1 MRLRLGLFI
10 VAAFSFFLFPSLLLA
25 SREEAMNETLEQLE
39 SGLSVQ
45 ESTKATVSSDKI
57 KEMDTSLHEEQ
68 AAHDIT
74 RYRQAKENLEKDGSL
89 FKKEVSAPASSQTRI
104 SGRAPSPKI
113 KPVESKGPV
122 SRDIQNYYAY
132 AFKEYQK
139 SKDEL
144 EKKSL
149 FQDKK
154 EDYLTQ
160 EEKEKRSLVFPKAER
175 IQVIEKALGELE
187 FALAIGIGYLAGDTY
202 YEITP
207 APYKS
212 ELIFPFND
220 WLGGGNILLGYY
232 PLYVNF
238 QGWTNI
244 TKRTNSGMTDKDW
257 ADGVLFSSTE
267 SDNEAQIKIL
277 DANLLYNF
285 WQGDRPLGDVANK
298 FKKGRFG
305 LLVGY
310 KYENF
315 KYDIIGIRDVLTDI
329 RVGEYEVTY
338 QIPYLGLN
346 LQYSNDIVDRV
357 LDSWG
362 LNIQACG
369 SPYVKAKDKDYH
381 LLRNKLIEG
390 DTKGDAFLF
399 GLNMFFKTKTHWIW
413 RLGFDYTDIRT
424 KGKQNQYSYG
434 DDPLTD
440 GFDDTGSR
448 IDGIDLGIGSAQ
460 YLFWGFLQY
469 NF

>member
-1 MRLRLGLFI
+1 
-10 VAAFSFFLFPSLLLA
+10 
-25 SREEAMNETLEQLE
+25 MNETLEQLE
-39 SGLSVQ
+39 SDGKVKQ
-45 ESTKATVSSDKI
+45 T
-57 KEMDTSLHEEQ
+57 DTSVN
-68 AAHDIT
+68 AAQVA
-74 RYRQAKENLEKDGSL
+74 YEAKKYLQAKENLEKDGSL
-89 FKKEVSAPASSQTRI
+89 FKKEVSAPASSQPRI
-104 SGRAPSPKI
+104 SGRALSPKI
-113 KPVESKGPV
+113 KPVASKGPV

-139 SKDEL
+139 SKDDL
-144 EKKSL
+144 KKKSL

-160 EEKEKRSLVFPKAER
+160 EEKEKRSLVFPKVGR
-175 IQVIEKALGELE
+175 MQVIEKALGEFEL
-187 FALAIGIGYLAGDTY
+187 ALALGIGYLAGDTR
-202 YEITP
+202 YEINFTDSGVTG
-207 APYKS
+207 KS

-244 TKRTNSGMTDKDW
+244 TKRTNCGMIDKDW
-257 ADGVLFSSTE
+257 TDDELVSYTE
-267 SDNEAQIKIL
+267 SDNEALIRIL
-277 DANLLYNF
+277 DANLLFNF

-338 QIPYLGLN
+338 RIPYLGLN
-346 LQYSNDIVDRV
+346 LQYSNDIVDKV

-362 LNIQACG
+362 FNLQACG

-381 LLRNKLIEG
+381 LLRNKLMEG
-390 DTKGDAFLF
+390 DTKGEAFLL
-399 GLNMFFKTKTHWIW
+399 GLSMFFKTKINWIW

-424 KGKQNQYSYG
+424 KGKQSQYWYG
-434 DDPLTD
+434 DDPVTD
-440 GFDDTGSR
+440 GFDDTGAR
-448 IDGIDLGIGSAQ
+448 IDGIDLGIRSSQ
-460 YLFWGFLQY
+460 YLFWGFMQY